1 VREYE
6 PPGQQT
12 LSIVLD
18 PAPATTEIADQVARI
33 AASEA
38 WDCLR
43 EGGRVAVW
51 APGLEDIQSRDL
63 WAVLEWL
70 ARYPSGPSG
79 AARHLPIS
87 GEELVVITA
96 SANADLPAIADRVWV
111 VGDGDVDIEA
121 EVERV
126 GTSWPL

>member
-1 VREYE
+1 M
-6 PPGQQT
+6 
-12 LSIVLD
+12 LD

-43 EGGRVAVW
+43 EGGLVAVS
-51 APGLEDIQSRDL
+51 APGLEEIQSRDL

-70 ARYPSGPSG
+70 ARYPFNASGPSG
-79 AARHLPIS
+79 AARHLPMN
-87 GEELVVITA
+87 GEELVVIAA